1 MVTGESMEVCLLID
15 SGLLLL
21 YISFFFFLLI
31 LIQDFTA
38 LKSSRLLEGMA
49 SRGIKYVD
57 CYGVDNVMVSFLAQ
71 S

>member
-15 SGLLLL
+15 SGLLLS
-21 YISFFFFLLI
+21 YISFFLLI
-31 LIQDFTA
+31 LIQDFAA
-38 LKSSRLLEGMA
+38 LKSSRLLEDMA

-71 S
+71 T